1 MKKCIFS
8 IAIAV
13 ALLSC
18 RSMHRRECQS
28 YGEIH
33 KERADTTA
41 VIIDNRN
48 DEDAVAEAFVVEY
61 FSPDSLGRQAIR
73 RIERQR
79 AVVKRRDSMKIHSA
93 TSIRQEEDGKELAE
107 NQQIESSPNVTSD
120 QTVMVAI
127 FLIIMVLIIL
137 KLRKL
142 S

>member
-33 KERADTTA
+33 KERSDTTA

-73 RIERQR
+73 RIERQHENSF
-79 AVVKRRDSMKIHSA
+79 RDV
-93 TSIRQEEDGKELAE
+93 D
-107 NQQIESSPNVTSD
+107 
-120 QTVMVAI
+120 
-127 FLIIMVLIIL
+127 
-137 KLRKL
+137 
-142 S
+142 

>member
-33 KERADTTA
+33 KERSDTTA

-93 TSIRQEEDGKELAE
+93 TSIRQEDGKELAE
-107 NQQIESSPNVTSD
+107 NQQIESSPSVTSE
-120 QTVMVAI
+120 QTMMVAI
-127 FLIIMVLIIL
+127 FLIIIVLIIL

>member
-93 TSIRQEEDGKELAE
+93 TSIRQEDGKELAE
-107 NQQIESSPNVTSD
+107 NQQIESSPSVTSE

-127 FLIIMVLIIL
+127 FLIIIVLIIL

>member
-28 YGEIH
+28 YGKIH

-73 RIERQR
+73 RIKRQR

-93 TSIRQEEDGKELAE
+93 TSIRQEDGKELAE
-107 NQQIESSPNVTSD
+107 NQQIESSPNVTSE

>member
-8 IAIAV
+8 IAITV

-48 DEDAVAEAFVVEY
+48 DEDAVAEAFVEY

-93 TSIRQEEDGKELAE
+93 ISIRQEEDGKELAE
-107 NQQIESSPNVTSD
+107 NQQIESSPSVTSE

-127 FLIIMVLIIL
+127 FLIIIVLIIL